1 MKSLF
6 STMVVLVAGVSAS
19 ACDKPVQVRLA
30 EPAPVKVL
38 TAAADDYCQQAK
50 AALANAPYGANTVAV
65 VGGSVKVVRVNSV
78 HNVALANTHTVA
90 VVKAQAVAHATNVGA
105 VAAAH
110 AKVGLAAPANNGVN
124 VTVVN
129 QPQQRQGFLGRLL
142 GRNRT
147 KTKVVVRQ

>member
-6 STMVVLVAGVSAS
+6 STMVVLVAGAAGS
-19 ACDKPVQVRLA
+19 ACDKPVQVQLA
-30 EPAPVKVL
+30 DPAPVKVVAV
-38 TAAADDYCQQAK
+38 AAVPAGNYCQQAK
-50 AALANAPYGANTVAV
+50 VALANANYANTVQLVAAPV
-65 VGGSVKVVRVNSV
+65 RTVRVVNTHAV
-78 HNVALANTHTVA
+78 AVAATHNVAVVNTHT
-90 VVKAQAVAHATNVGA
+90 
-105 VAAAH
+105 
-110 AKVGLAAPANNGVN
+110 KVGLAAPANNGVN